1 MLWGD
6 HGWHLGEHAIWGK
19 HALFEESLR
28 SPLIIAAP
36 RMAAAGKPTQAVVE
50 TLDIFPTICELTGL
64 KTPAGLNG
72 QSLMPILVDPS
83 KKGHAAFA
91 YRGSAQ
97 TIRTDTH
104 RLIAHR
110 DGELELYDHTTPA
123 GETKNLAETQPE
135 QAAVLLKQLHERL
148 LN

>member
-1 MLWGD
+1 
-6 HGWHLGEHAIWGK
+6 
-19 HALFEESLR
+19 
-28 SPLIIAAP
+28 
-36 RMAAAGKPTQAVVE
+36 MAAAGKPTRAVVE

-64 KTPAGLNG
+64 KPPSGLNG
-72 QSLMPILVDPS
+72 QSLMPILADPS

-110 DGELELYDHTTPA
+110 GGELELYDHTTPA
-123 GETKNLAETQPE
+123 GETQNLAKAQPE
-135 QAAVLLKQLHERL
+135 KADALLKQLRARL
-148 LN
+148 PK